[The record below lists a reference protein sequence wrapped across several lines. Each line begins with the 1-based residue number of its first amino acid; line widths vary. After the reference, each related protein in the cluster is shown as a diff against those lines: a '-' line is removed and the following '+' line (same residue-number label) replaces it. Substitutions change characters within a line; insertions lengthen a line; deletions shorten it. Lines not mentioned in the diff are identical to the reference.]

1 MKLEIRDIPE
11 HIAYTT
17 EYDIDSFNDFFDPE
31 TGGNILQDLEDLMH
45 EDNPDVVVP
54 EIPDDYNYLAVPA
67 GVVPEGRRHISYFD
81 MVDRKGKDNPD
92 GAYRF
97 VTVPAVRAA
106 VLPWEGPYDTID
118 EGIARAFAL
127 VKEAGLEVAGDTRI
141 SAIHGPWDREDEAEY
156 LMEIQVPVK

>member
-1 MKLEIRDIPE
+1 MQFEIKDIPE

-156 LMEIQVPVK
+156 LMGIQVPVK